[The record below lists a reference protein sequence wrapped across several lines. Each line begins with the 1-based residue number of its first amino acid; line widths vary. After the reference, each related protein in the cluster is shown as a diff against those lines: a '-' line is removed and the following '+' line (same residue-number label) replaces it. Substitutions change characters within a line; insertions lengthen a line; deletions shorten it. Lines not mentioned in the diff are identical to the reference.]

1 MPNPRYISGEGI
13 ASVELLK
20 KLDRARAV
28 FCGNLGWFCEKYSI
42 LERELGDVQRVYLIG
57 SHAEFEGWKDETSDL
72 DLKLLIPEATPQNL
86 HQYKREV
93 LDPLLCR
100 GKKKRWIDLFFA
112 QRDDQVM
119 DPRFDLTT
127 YWNELCAKRD

>member
-1 MPNPRYISGEGI
+1 MPNPRYISVEGI
-13 ASVELLK
+13 PSVELLR
-20 KLDRARAV
+20 KLDRARAI
-28 FCGNLGWFCEKYSI
+28 FFNNLEWFCEKYSF
-42 LERELGDVQRVYLIG
+42 LERELRDVQGIYLIG
-57 SHAEFEGWKDETSDL
+57 SHAQQDGWKDETSDL
-72 DLKLLIPEATPQNL
+72 DLKLLMPEATPQNL

-112 QRDDQVM
+112 QRIDQIM
-119 DPRFDLTT
+119 FPRYDLTS